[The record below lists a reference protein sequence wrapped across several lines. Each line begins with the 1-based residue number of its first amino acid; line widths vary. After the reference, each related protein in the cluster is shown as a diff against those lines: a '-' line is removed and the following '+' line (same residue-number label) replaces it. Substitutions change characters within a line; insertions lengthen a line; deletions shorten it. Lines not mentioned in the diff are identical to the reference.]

1 MKTKIL
7 TLTVISLMLG
17 FTMQAAKDG
26 KDSAEVNNKQSQKTF
41 QACIN
46 EYHDNIIEFR
56 VDKATEDIVRIFIYN
71 EQGERVYHRK
81 LKRKNLVAID
91 CDVNNLP
98 QGTYDFV
105 VERNGVEYLKKSI
118 MVSGNI

>member
-1 MKTKIL
+1 
-7 TLTVISLMLG
+7 
-17 FTMQAAKDG
+17 
-26 KDSAEVNNKQSQKTF
+26 
-41 QACIN
+41 
-46 EYHDNIIEFR
+46 

-81 LKRKNLVAID
+81 LKRKNLVSID

-105 VERNGVEYLKKSI
+105 VERNGEVHLKKSI
-118 MVSGNI
+118 RISGS